1 MNDFI
6 FQNTTRVYFGKNQL
20 SHLPAE
26 ISKWGSRVLLVY
38 GGGSIKKTGL
48 YDRVMAALQPAGIQ
62 VWELPGV
69 EPNPRHTTVNRGAAL
84 CREENIQ
91 AVLAVGG
98 GSCID
103 CAKAIA
109 AAACYGGD
117 VWDLVEGKAP
127 VAQALAVIAMPT
139 LASTGSEM
147 DKSCVISN
155 LETAEKK
162 GLSSELLRPRAAFLD
177 PTNTLTVG
185 PFQTACGGF
194 DIMTHF
200 LELNY
205 FTKAE
210 KYPMLRG
217 VIESILHTVSHDLP
231 VVLAQPDNYAA
242 RADLLWTASWALNSF
257 CGSGQRQAAS
267 CHSLEHEL
275 SAQYDLTHGLGL
287 AILFPR
293 WMEYLLA
300 RDQTVAADFARFGT
314 AVLDCPP
321 AADPEDGAKAAIEA
335 LKKFLYETLGLK
347 SSLSACGIDDSRFEE
362 MARAACKG
370 GVIDGYRPLTVH
382 DAEAIYRMCL

>member
-20 SHLPAE
+20 SRLPE
-26 ISKWGSRVLLVY
+26 ELSRWGSRVLLVY

-48 YDRVMAALQPAGIQ
+48 YDRVMAVLKPAEIQ

-69 EPNPRHTTVNRGAAL
+69 EPNPRHTTVNLGAAL
-84 CREENIQ
+84 CREEKIQ

-127 VAQALAVIAMPT
+127 ISQALAVIAMPT

-177 PTNTLTVG
+177 PTNTLTAG

-200 LELNY
+200 MELNY
-205 FTKAE
+205 FTKTE
-210 KYPMLRG
+210 KYPMLQG
-217 VIESILHTVSHDLP
+217 VIESILHTIVQDLP

-242 RADLLWTASWALNSF
+242 RADLLWSASWALNSF
-257 CGSGQRQAAS
+257 CGSGQRQVPV
-267 CHSLEHEL
+267 CHNLEHEL
-275 SAQYDLTHGLGL
+275 SARYDLTHGLGL

-300 RDQTVAADFARFGT
+300 RDKTVTADFARFGR

-321 AADPEDGAKAAIEA
+321 AADPEDGAKTAIEA
-335 LKKFLYETLGLK
+335 LKKFLYKTLGLK
-347 SSLSACGIDDSRFEE
+347 SSLSACGIDGSRFEE
-362 MARAACKG
+362 MAAAACKG
-370 GVIDGYRPLTVH
+370 GVMDGYRPLTVQ
-382 DAEAIYRMCL
+382 DAKAIYRMCL

>member
-20 SHLPAE
+20 SHLPEE
-26 ISKWGSRVLLVY
+26 ISRWGSRVLLVY

-48 YDRVMAALQPAGIQ
+48 YDRVMASLQPAGIQ
-62 VWELPGV
+62 VLELPGV
-69 EPNPRHTTVNRGAAL
+69 EPNPRHTTVNRGAVL
-84 CREENIQ
+84 CRKENIQ

-103 CAKAIA
+103 CAKAIS

-127 VAQALAVIAMPT
+127 VSQALAVIAMPT
-139 LASTGSEM
+139 LASTSSEM

-185 PFQTACGGF
+185 DFQTACGGF

-205 FTKAE
+205 FTKA
-210 KYPMLRG
+210 
-217 VIESILHTVSHDLP
+217 
-231 VVLAQPDNYAA
+231 
-242 RADLLWTASWALNSF
+242 
-257 CGSGQRQAAS
+257 
-267 CHSLEHEL
+267 
-275 SAQYDLTHGLGL
+275 
-287 AILFPR
+287 
-293 WMEYLLA
+293 
-300 RDQTVAADFARFGT
+300 
-314 AVLDCPP
+314 
-321 AADPEDGAKAAIEA
+321 
-335 LKKFLYETLGLK
+335 
-347 SSLSACGIDDSRFEE
+347 
-362 MARAACKG
+362 
-370 GVIDGYRPLTVH
+370 
-382 DAEAIYRMCL
+382 